1 LHLVRQRRPR
11 SADRLRSRHQHRDH
25 QYLSFPEDATLGAIV
40 RTLVNLQQVSAVV
53 EAYDS
58 TLVMVDE
65 LSGKQPCTR
74 RRDEVR
80 ARRKEEIK
88 GLAAGKENG
97 ILLVTADKFAAESTS
112 VRRCPRPDADQ
123 ENLSS

>member
-1 LHLVRQRRPR
+1 MRNRTGQCRLEEAFRQELF
-11 SADRLRSRHQHRDH
+11 RLIN

-40 RTLVNLQQVSAVV
+40 RTLVNFRQVSAVL

-65 LSGKQPCTR
+65 LGGKQPCTR

-88 GLAAGKENG
+88 GLVARRENG
-97 ILLVTADKFAAESTS
+97 ILNGCRQ
-112 VRRCPRPDADQ
+112 VRG
-123 ENLSS
+123 

>member
-1 LHLVRQRRPR
+1 MRNRTGQCRLEEAFRQ
-11 SADRLRSRHQHRDH
+11 ALFRLIN

-40 RTLVNLQQVSAVV
+40 RTLVNFRQASAVV

-65 LSGKQPCTR
+65 SCGKPCTR
-74 RRDEVR
+74 RRNEVR

-88 GLAAGKENG
+88 ALAARKETG
-97 ILLVTADKFAAESTS
+97 SL
-112 VRRCPRPDADQ
+112 
-123 ENLSS
+123 